1 MMEKMESK
9 TDLKYKHKILIIDDE
24 PGILKAVKRI
34 LRKLPCEVE
43 TTDSPE
49 KGLEIL
55 KKEKPPFSLII
66 SDQRMPEMKGAVFLE
81 KAKAI
86 SPFAVRFLITGYTDM
101 DALVDAINKGGIHRF
116 IAKPWE
122 DKDLI
127 KIIIEGLKQYELVLE
142 NKRLLAIVARQN
154 KELGDINRKLEEK
167 VKERT
172 IEISEKNA
180 KLIKSNRDLTE
191 SLFNTIRSID
201 SLVHT
206 VNPELSEHGRRV
218 SSLSIQLGIAMDF
231 SQEQLRTLEI
241 ASLLHDIGRITL
253 PGVSNFAADF
263 TERTQKQHYLEHP
276 VRGQEILKFIPQLDN
291 CSKIIR
297 HHHENYD
304 GSGFPDGIE
313 EKTIPLESRIIHIAD
328 TYDKLHMTSKKLNHA
343 IENFIYTKK
352 ISPSEM
358 DRKTLI
364 ENSVMHSL
372 QQNTFSLFDPDILK
386 IMLDLMKNQKLDYS
400 VEIEV
405 KPDQLQ
411 PGDLIAKDIVTL
423 SGETI
428 FEKQTIINDR
438 KIEKINSV
446 LKTETLRE
454 PVKILETF
462 GKRLEQ

>member
-1 MMEKMESK
+1 MESK

-241 ASLLHDIGRITL
+241 ASLLHDIG
-253 PGVSNFAADF
+253 
-263 TERTQKQHYLEHP
+263 
-276 VRGQEILKFIPQLDN
+276 
-291 CSKIIR
+291 
-297 HHHENYD
+297 
-304 GSGFPDGIE
+304 
-313 EKTIPLESRIIHIAD
+313 
-328 TYDKLHMTSKKLNHA
+328 
-343 IENFIYTKK
+343 
-352 ISPSEM
+352 
-358 DRKTLI
+358 
-364 ENSVMHSL
+364 
-372 QQNTFSLFDPDILK
+372 
-386 IMLDLMKNQKLDYS
+386 
-400 VEIEV
+400 
-405 KPDQLQ
+405 DQSWQ
-411 PGDLIAKDIVTL
+411 PA
-423 SGETI
+423 GE
-428 FEKQTIINDR
+428 
-438 KIEKINSV
+438 
-446 LKTETLRE
+446 
-454 PVKILETF
+454 
-462 GKRLEQ
+462 